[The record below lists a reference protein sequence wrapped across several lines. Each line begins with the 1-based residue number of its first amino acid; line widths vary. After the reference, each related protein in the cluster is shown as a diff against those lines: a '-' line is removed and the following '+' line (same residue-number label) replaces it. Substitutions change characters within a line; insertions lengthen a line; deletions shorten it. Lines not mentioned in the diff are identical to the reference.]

1 MVMCSPAILLNMIQ
15 NVSVFSCTLLIFFWA
30 LSSFAHIPF
39 LHLPTSFITRHGN
52 FIMSENLLSV
62 LHRRMVSLLRDLWS
76 CVVSGT
82 IKFVKEA

>member
-1 MVMCSPAILLNMIQ
+1 MCSPAILVNMIQ
-15 NVSVFSCTLLIFFWA
+15 NVSVFSCTLLIFFGPSQVSPTS
-30 LSSFAHIPF
+30 LF